1 VSDSAYYI
9 SGFCMIV
16 SVNRDYRISLN
27 SINHSIFVM
36 VKCGLLF
43 EVRIE
48 FLNIVYTSFGFKWLK
63 FLQYYTWWAVTFI
76 IGPVVAVLK

>member
-1 VSDSAYYI
+1 
-9 SGFCMIV
+9 MIV

-63 FLQYYTWWAVTFI
+63 FLRYYTWWAITFI
-76 IGPVVAVLK
+76 IGPDVAVLKWPLSERNRVK